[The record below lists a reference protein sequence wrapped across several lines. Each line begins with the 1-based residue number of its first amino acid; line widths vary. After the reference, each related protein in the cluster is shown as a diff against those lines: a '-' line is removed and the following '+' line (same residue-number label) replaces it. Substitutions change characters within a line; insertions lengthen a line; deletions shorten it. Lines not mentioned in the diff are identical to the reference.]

1 MGISE
6 AERRV
11 KELTSLIT
19 NQLRLIRKLEKRG
32 RDLTSAKIV
41 FDSLRVSLFLATQD
55 WHRARCFGAPDPIAN
70 DANQAHLT
78 WGSKTSLAVVPHT
91 ERRMPRWTGKE
102 ASVKPV
108 DELLDIADQMG
119 TKDLKEGRD
128 TSLVPETEVEQ
139 KNDSSKRDFGFRPLT
154 EEEKKQFV
162 NSLNDDGKRI
172 LAQLAGEAKAHT
184 GESAA

>member
-55 WHRARCFGAPDPIAN
+55 WHRARCFGAPD
-70 DANQAHLT
+70 QSRMMLT
-78 WGSKTSLAVVPHT
+78 RH
-91 ERRMPRWTGKE
+91 R
-102 ASVKPV
+102 
-108 DELLDIADQMG
+108 
-119 TKDLKEGRD
+119 
-128 TSLVPETEVEQ
+128 
-139 KNDSSKRDFGFRPLT
+139 
-154 EEEKKQFV
+154 
-162 NSLNDDGKRI
+162 
-172 LAQLAGEAKAHT
+172 
-184 GESAA
+184 

>member
-1 MGISE
+1 MGILE

-55 WHRARCFGAPDPIAN
+55 CRFGGPDQMPN
-70 DANQAHLT
+70 DANQTHLT
-78 WGSKTSLAVVPHT
+78 WGSKASLAVVPH
-91 ERRMPRWTGKE
+91 RE
-102 ASVKPV
+102 ASMKPV
-108 DELLDIADQMG
+108 DDLLDIADKMG
-119 TKDLKEGRD
+119 IKDLKEVRD

-139 KNDSSKRDFGFRPLT
+139 KNDSSERDFGFRPLT
-154 EEEKKQFV
+154 EDEKNEFV

-172 LAQLAGEAKAHT
+172 LAQLAGETKTHA

>member
-11 KELTSLIT
+11 KELAALIT

-55 WHRARCFGAPDPIAN
+55 WHRARCFSAPDQN
-70 DANQAHLT
+70 GANQAPLT
-78 WGSKTSLAVVPHT
+78 WGFKTSLAVVPHT
-91 ERRMPRWTGKE
+91 ERLMARWTGRE
-102 ASVKPV
+102 ASMQPV
-108 DELLDIADQMG
+108 HDLLDIAEG
-119 TKDLKEGRD
+119 TKELKEGRD
-128 TSLVPETEVEQ
+128 TSIVPETEVEQ
-139 KNDSSKRDFGFRPLT
+139 KNDSSQRDFGFRPLT
-154 EEEKKQFV
+154 EDEKKQFV